1 MRQAASRKFRTAIMA
16 AISLAFILPL
26 LFLVATAIR
35 TRQDYIMSP
44 GGLPK
49 SFTLDN
55 IIAAWTQANLG
66 QGLVVSLIV
75 AVIACLVCASTALA
89 GAFWFRIHQGRV
101 ARGLN
106 VLLIAGYAIPMVA
119 WLIPVFVMLASA
131 RLVNNIVVAG
141 IIAGIATL
149 PFAIYLIHTFFRQ
162 ALTSE
167 LLEAAALDGAR
178 VLKIFWYIAVPMSR
192 PALASVVALVFVWT
206 FGDLLMAA
214 TLLQGNPQ
222 VYTLTLAATT
232 LSTREDVNL
241 QGQAAAALV
250 SLIPV
255 LLVFMVAQKSLAS
268 GFGAGSGK

>member
-35 TRQDYIMSP
+35 TRQDYIMGP

-66 QGLVVSLIV
+66 QALVVSLIV

-101 ARGLN
+101 ARGLD
-106 VLLIAGYAIPMVA
+106 VLLVAGYAIPMVA

-141 IIAGIATL
+141 IIAGIASL

-232 LSTREDVNL
+232 LSTREEVNL

-255 LLVFMVAQKSLAS
+255 LLVFMMAQKSLAS

>member
-1 MRQAASRKFRTAIMA
+1 MRKAATRRFRTLIMA
-16 AISLAFILPL
+16 LISLAFILPL
-26 LFLVATAIR
+26 LFLAGTAIR

-55 IIAAWTQANLG
+55 IVLAWTLANLG
-66 QGLVVSLIV
+66 HALLVSFVV

-89 GAFWFRIHQGRV
+89 GAFWFRIHQGRA
-101 ARGLN
+101 ARSLHS
-106 VLLIAGYAIPMVA
+106 VLIAGYAIPMVA
-119 WLIPVFVMLASA
+119 WLIPVFVMLANA

-141 IIAGIATL
+141 IIAGIASL

-162 ALTSE
+162 ALSSE

-178 VLKIFWYIAVPMSR
+178 VLKVFWYIAVPMSR

-214 TLLQGNPQ
+214 TLLQGDPQ

-232 LSTREDVNL
+232 LSTREEVNL

-255 LLVFMVAQKSLAS
+255 LLVFMLAQRSLAA

>member
-1 MRQAASRKFRTAIMA
+1 MSKLRTAIMA
-16 AISLAFILPL
+16 AISLVFILPL

-55 IIAAWTQANLG
+55 IITAWTQAGLG
-66 QGLVVSLIV
+66 QALIVSLIV

-106 VLLIAGYAIPMVA
+106 LVLIAGYAIPMVA

-141 IIAGIATL
+141 IIAGVASL

-162 ALTSE
+162 ALTTE

-178 VLKIFWYIAVPMSR
+178 VLKVFWYIAVPMSR
-192 PALASVVALVFVWT
+192 PALASIVALVFVWT

-214 TLLQGNPQ
+214 TLLQSNPQ

>member
-1 MRQAASRKFRTAIMA
+1 MKAGSTSKFRTGIMA
-16 AISLAFILPL
+16 LISLAFILPL
-26 LFLVATAIR
+26 LFLIGTAIR
-35 TRQDYIMSP
+35 TRQDYMMSP
-44 GGLPK
+44 GGLPR

-55 IIAAWTQANLG
+55 IVGAWTQAGLG
-66 QGLVVSLIV
+66 QALVVSLIV
-75 AVIACLVCASTALA
+75 AVIACIVCASTALA

-106 VLLIAGYAIPMVA
+106 VLLVASYAIPMVA
-119 WLIPVFVMLASA
+119 WLIPVFVMLANA
-131 RLVNNIVVAG
+131 RLLNNIVVAG
-141 IIAGIATL
+141 IIAGVASL

-162 ALTSE
+162 ALTTE

-178 VLKIFWYIAVPMSR
+178 VLKVFWYIAVPMSR

-232 LSTREDVNL
+232 LSTREEVNL

-255 LLVFMVAQKSLAS
+255 LLVFMVAQRSLAA